1 MKSGYLLKKPAK
13 RPNSPECSSFLLLR
27 QKGSDNIPNWTKEQA
42 FGILT
47 REAKSK
53 AQAEYNVGRVQIML
67 LGYTL
72 EEYHKE
78 FCSEYSESE
87 IEEFSRE
94 FEKANE
100 KVMKE
105 RDKMSQ

>member
-1 MKSGYLLKKPAK
+1 M
-13 RPNSPECSSFLLLR
+13 
-27 QKGSDNIPNWTKEQA
+27 
-42 FGILT
+42 
-47 REAKSK
+47 
-53 AQAEYNVGRVQIML
+53 EYNLGRPQIML

-100 KVMKE
+100 KVMRE
-105 RDKMSQ
+105 REKMSQ